1 MNLTCPHFCS
11 FYSQTYVGPFLHS
24 FFSYISPFISSW
36 NNSIVLI
43 IVALQ
48 SYLCHLQGN
57 LSLPLFLINFF
68 FDYSCTFSFL
78 INFTAVLPSSIKD
91 SIGILIE
98 IVLLLQ
104 IKLECLDIFTSLHLL
119 TQDIECLYLFIY
131 FSNNQDFSLVSYIDF
146 LDASLFIFFL
156 DILKCSF

>member
-1 MNLTCPHFCS
+1 MNLTCPLFCI
-11 FYSQTYVGPFLHS
+11 FYSTHMGLFLHS

-36 NNSIVLI
+36 NNNIVLI

-48 SYLCHLQGN
+48 SYLCHLQDK
-57 LSLPLFLINFF
+57 LSLPSFLINFF

-78 INFTAVLPSSIKD
+78 INFSTVLPSSIKD

-98 IVLLLQ
+98 IILLLQ
-104 IKLECLDIFTSLHLL
+104 IKLECLDNFTSFHLL
-119 TQDIECLYLFIY
+119 TQDIECLYLGFC
-131 FSNNQDFSLVSYIDF
+131 FFNNQDYSLVSYIDF
-146 LDASLFIFFL
+146 LDVSLFIFFL